1 MENNYKKR
9 ILAVFR
15 TEQGLADAVNV
26 PRSTVRGWLS
36 KERQRIPIEYHRD
49 VLESRENLTAHIT
62 LQLGRDD
69 L

>member
-1 MENNYKKR
+1 MENHYKKR

-26 PRSTVRGWLS
+26 PRSTVRGWLA
-36 KERQRIPIEYHRD
+36 KERQRIPVEYHRD
-49 VLESRENLTAHIT
+49 VLGSKENLTAPLS
-62 LQLGRDD
+62 LQLGRGD